1 MASTVTDKAV
11 AKSTQQDFF
20 IISSRRIGAID
31 VDNHGQVNSHRA
43 HKGRDN
49 VIASGLSFRF
59 YHRVWNKADESEAR
73 RILAS
78 DFRFRGS
85 LGPELRG
92 PDGFIAYM
100 RSVHDALGGFT
111 CQIEE
116 MIAAAD
122 HEAAR
127 MIFHGR
133 HRGRF
138 FGIAPSGQ
146 EIRWSGAAFFKT
158 RDGKIIELWVLGD
171 IEGIRRQLEPQR
183 AAAIFQL

>member
-1 MASTVTDKAV
+1 MAWTATELVE
-11 AKSTQQDFF
+11 
-20 IISSRRIGAID
+20 
-31 VDNHGQVNSHRA
+31 
-43 HKGRDN
+43 
-49 VIASGLSFRF
+49 RF
-59 YHRVWNKADESEAR
+59 YNLVWNKADETEAR
-73 RILAS
+73 RILAR

-100 RSVHDALGGFT
+100 RSVHAALGGFT

-116 MIAAAD
+116 VIAAGDQA
-122 HEAAR
+122 AAR
-127 MIFHGR
+127 MSFCGR

-138 FGIAPSGQ
+138 FGIEPSGR

-158 RDGKIIELWVLGD
+158 RGGTIIELWVLGD
-171 IEGIRRQLEPQR
+171 IEEVRRQLEPQR